1 MGPEGLGEIGED
13 LTAEAMVDVL
23 VEDVEV
29 AFEDIAAVEEVLL
42 AGVEGGV
49 EELVGAVVLLEE
61 EFLREMEVLEGGVA
75 AVDDVTGAGLVEE
88 VEVAALAELEAS
100 NDALPLVL
108 GEDVLMEDLGSELGL
123 SSDEEGV

>member
-88 VEVAALAELEAS
+88 VEVAALAE
-100 NDALPLVL
+100 
-108 GEDVLMEDLGSELGL
+108 
-123 SSDEEGV
+123 